1 MSICERKKNL
11 KRRRL
16 RRAKVKQLRG
26 RIEKTPDK
34 QEKDRLMEKVR
45 KISPDVF
52 AQMTGA

>member
-11 KRRRL
+11 KSRRL

-26 RIEKTPDK
+26 RIEKTTDK

>member
-11 KRRRL
+11 KRRSL

-26 RIEKTPDK
+26 RIEKTTDK

>member
-26 RIEKTPDK
+26 RIEKTTDK

-52 AQMTGA
+52 AQMTGS

>member
-26 RIEKTPDK
+26 RIEKTTDK

-45 KISPDVF
+45 KLSPDVF

>member
-26 RIEKTPDK
+26 RIEKTTDK
-34 QEKDRLMEKVR
+34 QEKDRLMEKVL

>member
-16 RRAKVKQLRG
+16 MRAKVKQLRG
-26 RIEKTPDK
+26 RIEKTTDK

>member
-11 KRRRL
+11 KRRRM

-26 RIEKTPDK
+26 RIEKATDK
-34 QEKDRLMEKVR
+34 QEKERLMEKVR

-52 AQMTGA
+52 AQMTGT